1 MNCTPSLSSY
11 NRFSVLPVD
20 SIPTTDEPVETP
32 KVVQV
37 SEVVSATPP
46 ATGHVYRP
54 RWERRLPSKLVIGM
68 LDETDR
74 EARRSLQLKVE
85 IETTDTGEV
94 KAVQALLDSGAT
106 GMFIDKAYVKANRLA
121 TRVLSTPIPVF
132 NVDGTPNEAGSITEV
147 ADLILRYKNH
157 SERALF
163 AVSGLGKSDLIMG
176 HTWLRKH
183 NPDIDWITGEVK
195 MSRCPGSCCSGC
207 RDEIR
212 EERKVKRAEIRRMA
226 TCSAGELPAL
236 VTDDEDDDEDD
247 CDPDFEEGDRMF
259 ATNLHQ
265 PPEEVRA
272 TSTISQRL
280 AEAFQRNNQP
290 KSNVSTAAHGRP
302 RSSLDLSELIQDV
315 PDHFREF
322 HEVFSKESFDVL
334 PGSKPWDHAIELVPG
349 AKPAGCK
356 VYPLSPSEQKE
367 LDAFIQENLESGRIR
382 PSKSPM
388 ASPVFFIKKKDGS
401 LRLVQ
406 DYRALN
412 AMTIKNKYPLPL
424 ISELIEKLRG
434 AKYFTKLDVRWGFNN
449 VRMKEGDE
457 WKAAFRT
464 NHGLFEP
471 LVMFFGLTNSP
482 ATFQTMMNDIFR
494 ELIMEG
500 VVVVYLDDILIFTET
515 VEEHRQVTRRVL
527 ELLRKNKLFLKPGK
541 CEFEKTKVEYL
552 GVIISHNSVE
562 MDPVKVAGV
571 ADWPTPT
578 SKKEVQSFLGFTNF
592 YRRFI
597 QDFSHHA
604 RPLFDLTKNDVRWKW
619 SEDEQAAFDSLKRLI
634 TSAPILTSP
643 DNSRPFRIEAD
654 SSDFATGAVLSQQS
668 LKDEKW
674 HPVAFL
680 SKSLS
685 AVERN
690 YEIHDKEMLA
700 IIRAMEEW
708 RHFLEG
714 AEHQFEV
721 WTDHKNLE
729 YFRSAKKLNRRQARW
744 SLYLARFDFVLH
756 HRPGKSMGKPDALS
770 RRADH
775 GTGSLDNSDITLL
788 TPAFFA
794 VRALEG
800 VEITGEERDIL
811 RDVRRG
817 TRDGEKEEAIAKV
830 VKELMSTRERS
841 VRSAEWSLT
850 DGVLYFRGKAY
861 VPDSFDLRRRIV
873 ALCHDSRI
881 AGHAGR
887 WKTLELVSRNY
898 WWPQMSRYIGKYV
911 STCDLCLRTKTQRRH
926 PVGELH
932 PLPIPDTPWDTIS
945 VDFIVELPESAGHDA
960 VMVVVDSVT
969 KRAHF
974 ISTLTTITAA
984 GTARLFVQHV
994 WRHHGLPR
1002 KVVSDRGPQFVAEFT
1017 RELYR
1022 MLGIK
1027 LAATTA
1033 FHPQGDGQTERVNQE
1048 LEQYLRVFVNQRQ
1061 DDWVDLLP
1069 LAEFQYNNHVHSST
1083 QHPPFLLE
1091 AGRLPRMGFE
1101 PDQHPSH
1108 VESVNEFKDRMRS
1121 TLEEAKAAL
1130 AKSKDDMARYYN
1142 QKRTPAPEYKPGD
1155 KVYLDA
1161 SDIHTTRPSKKL
1173 SHKHLG
1179 PFLIERKVGNSAY
1192 RLRLPLSM
1200 KRFHPVFNVVKLTL
1214 APTDPI
1220 PGRHPPPPPLPEIVD
1235 GEEEWVVEEILDSK
1249 VINRKLRYL
1258 VKWKDFGIEHNS
1270 WEPWD
1275 NVHAPDLIADFYRKH
1290 PGAARHI
1297 RAVDFQ
1303 SIPFRSVKVPRRH
1316 FLEGGVDVR
1325 GHLISVHCPAPDPTH
1340 GRLWSPTVNHDPAY
1354 GRLRSPMVNHQ
1365 LASTCPPYIP
1375 PHRRLNTSLPSS

>member
-1 MNCTPSLSSY
+1 
-11 NRFSVLPVD
+11 
-20 SIPTTDEPVETP
+20 
-32 KVVQV
+32 
-37 SEVVSATPP
+37 
-46 ATGHVYRP
+46 
-54 RWERRLPSKLVIGM
+54 
-68 LDETDR
+68 
-74 EARRSLQLKVE
+74 
-85 IETTDTGEV
+85 
-94 KAVQALLDSGAT
+94 
-106 GMFIDKAYVKANRLA
+106 
-121 TRVLSTPIPVF
+121 
-132 NVDGTPNEAGSITEV
+132 
-147 ADLILRYKNH
+147 
-157 SERALF
+157 
-163 AVSGLGKSDLIMG
+163 
-176 HTWLRKH
+176 
-183 NPDIDWITGEVK
+183 
-195 MSRCPGSCCSGC
+195 
-207 RDEIR
+207 
-212 EERKVKRAEIRRMA
+212 
-226 TCSAGELPAL
+226 
-236 VTDDEDDDEDD
+236 
-247 CDPDFEEGDRMF
+247 
-259 ATNLHQ
+259 
-265 PPEEVRA
+265 
-272 TSTISQRL
+272 
-280 AEAFQRNNQP
+280 
-290 KSNVSTAAHGRP
+290 
-302 RSSLDLSELIQDV
+302 
-315 PDHFREF
+315 
-322 HEVFSKESFDVL
+322 
-334 PGSKPWDHAIELVPG
+334 
-349 AKPAGCK
+349 
-356 VYPLSPSEQKE
+356 
-367 LDAFIQENLESGRIR
+367 
-382 PSKSPM
+382 M

-412 AMTIKNKYPLPL
+412 AMTVKNKYPLPL

-434 AKYFTKLDVRWGFNN
+434 AKYFTKLDVRWGFQN

-464 NHGLFEP
+464 NRGLFEP

-500 VVVVYLDDILIFTET
+500 VVVVYLDDILIYTET
-515 VEEHRQVTRRVL
+515 IEEHREVTRRVM
-527 ELLRKNKLFLKPGK
+527 ELLQKHKLFLKPDK

-562 MDPVKVAGV
+562 MDPIKVAGV
-571 ADWPTPT
+571 ADWPAPAT
-578 SKKEVQSFLGFTNF
+578 KKEVQSFLGFTNF

-597 QDFSHHA
+597 QDFSYHA
-604 RPLFDLTKNDVRWKW
+604 RPLFDLTKKDAKWIW
-619 SEDEQAAFDSLKRLI
+619 SEEEQSAFDTLKRLI
-634 TSAPILTSP
+634 TSAPILSSP

-668 LKDEKW
+668 ADDDKW

-700 IIRAMEEW
+700 IIRAMEDW

-714 AEHQFEV
+714 ADHQFEV

-775 GTGSLDNSDITLL
+775 GTGSEDNADITLL
-788 TPAFFA
+788 TPGLFA
-794 VRALEG
+794 IRATEG
-800 VEITGEERDIL
+800 VEAVGEERDIL
-811 RDVRRG
+811 RDVRKG
-817 TRDGEKEEAIAKV
+817 TRDGEAEEPIAKV
-830 VKELMSTRERS
+830 VKELKATRSRS

-873 ALCHDSRI
+873 ALCHDTKV

-898 WWPQMSRYIGKYV
+898 WWPQMSRYVGKYV
-911 STCDLCLRTKTQRRH
+911 STCDLCLRTKAQRHH

-932 PLPIPDTPWDTIS
+932 PLPIPPTPWDTVS

-974 ISTLTTITAA
+974 VSTLTTITAA

-1022 MLGIK
+1022 VLGIK

-1048 LEQYLRVFVNQRQ
+1048 LEQYLRIFVNQRQ

-1069 LAEFQYNNHVHSST
+1069 LAEFQYNNHIHSST

-1091 AGRLPRMGFE
+1091 TGRLPRMGFE
-1101 PDQHPSH
+1101 PDQRPSR
-1108 VESVNEFKDRMRS
+1108 VESVNEFKDRMKD

-1130 AKSKDDMARYYN
+1130 AKSKDDMTRYYN
-1142 QKRTPAPEYKPGD
+1142 QKRTAAPEYKPGD
-1155 KVYLDA
+1155 KVFLDA

-1173 SHKHLG
+1173 SHRHLG
-1179 PFLIERKVGNSAY
+1179 PFLVERKVGNNAY

-1200 KRFHPVFNVVKLTL
+1200 KRFHPVFNVVKLSL
-1214 APTDPI
+1214 APTDPF
-1220 PGRHPPPPPLPEIVD
+1220 PGRHIPPPPPPEIVD

-1249 VINRKLRYL
+1249 IVNRKLRYL
-1258 VKWKDFGIEHNS
+1258 VKWKDFGLEHNS

-1275 NVHAPDLIADFYRKH
+1275 HVHAPELLAEFYRRH

-1297 RAVDFQ
+1297 RSTDFF
-1303 SIPFRSVKVPRRH
+1303 SIPFQSVPVPGRH
-1316 FLEGGVDVR
+1316 CLEGGVDVR
-1325 GHLISVHCPAPDPTH
+1325 GHPVSTSPLPSDPPARASDPPACASNPPA
-1340 GRLWSPTVNHDPAY
+1340 RVPSPPARAFSSSARGPVY
-1354 GRLRSPMVNHQ
+1354 PRYVQ
-1365 LASTCPPYIP
+1365 
-1375 PHRRLNTSLPSS
+1375 PHRRPDWTCPWTRTSVA